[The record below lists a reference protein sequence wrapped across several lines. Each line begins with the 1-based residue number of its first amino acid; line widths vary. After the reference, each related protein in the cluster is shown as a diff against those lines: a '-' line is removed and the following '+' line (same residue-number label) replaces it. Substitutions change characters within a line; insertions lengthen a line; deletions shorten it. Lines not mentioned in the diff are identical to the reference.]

1 MKPMTENDIFVI
13 YHDETTRTHRSKTR
27 KDWWKTERAAK
38 AELTRAK
45 LDPDVWKIAPR
56 SLFITTIELNVRRR
70 NIMSGNWFTESV
82 NTPGFLSPS
91 SEAYWSM

>member
-1 MKPMTENDIFVI
+1 MSFVI

-27 KDWWKTERAAK
+27 KESWETERAAK
-38 AELTRAK
+38 AERTRAK
-45 LDPDVWKIAPR
+45 LSDEVWLIEEK
-56 SLFITTIELNVRRR
+56 LFFHTNIELRVRKR
-70 NIMSGNWFTESV
+70 NMMSGKWFTESI